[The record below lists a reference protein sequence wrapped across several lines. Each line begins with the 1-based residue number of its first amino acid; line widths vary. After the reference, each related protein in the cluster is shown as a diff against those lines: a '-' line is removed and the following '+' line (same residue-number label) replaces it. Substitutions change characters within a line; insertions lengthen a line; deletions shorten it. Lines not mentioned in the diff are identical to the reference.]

1 MKLDNLE
8 DLLNE
13 TGIIF
18 LTYGGFL
25 TQPLIASMTDA
36 LEKEAAQN
44 DIGIKVAGSIFTIF
58 IEMAQNMMNYGKQH
72 PQWNKTRQ
80 NGLIVVGVVGDS
92 GDYFVASRNLVSNAD
107 RDTIDQRMTQIEGLD
122 KSQLRELYR
131 ERRKSGRDKHA
142 QGAGIGFIEIA
153 RRSKTLEHAFYPQDD
168 GHCFFTLRAT
178 VSHELGLRRP

>member
-44 DIGIKVAGSIFTIF
+44 DIGIKVAGNIFTIF
-58 IEMAQNMMNYGKQH
+58 IEMAQNMMNYGKRH
-72 PQWNKTRQ
+72 PQWNKNRQ
-80 NGLIVVGVVGDS
+80 NGLIVVGITGDA

-107 RDTIDQRMTQIEGLD
+107 RDKIDARMQQIEGLD
-122 KSQLRELYR
+122 KARLRELYR
-131 ERRKSGRDKHA
+131 EKRKSGRDKHA

-153 RRSKTLEHAFYPQDD
+153 RRSSKLEHAFEDHDD
-168 GHCFFTLRAT
+168 AHSFFTIRAT
-178 VSHELGLRRP
+178 VGH